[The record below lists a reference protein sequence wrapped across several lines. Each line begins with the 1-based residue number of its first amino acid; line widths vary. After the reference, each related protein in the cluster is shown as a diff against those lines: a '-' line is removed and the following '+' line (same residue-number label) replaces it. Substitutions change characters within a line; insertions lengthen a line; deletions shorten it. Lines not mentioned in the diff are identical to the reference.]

1 MKRLLFSFFVLLS
14 CAINYVGYGQ
24 TTSTF
29 DFNTVG
35 DLTRYFNQGGSTT
48 NVTESATGG
57 INNSRRIS
65 VTQTNTNEVFV
76 TKQGYVN
83 GGVGSVYEFTT
94 YFKSVWNSGYGG
106 VGFTTDANATYS
118 NYAYPTNS
126 IGISVHGGGYIFNSG
141 DLTSSGSWTSSIS
154 DLLNS
159 GSPDD
164 WYKVVFTVTQGASN
178 VFDLVVKVYSA
189 NSDGTLIRS
198 APDATQTASFTNA
211 TMASAPVIY
220 SYFAFGGSR
229 IQSFDNYS
237 INLEGSTIVEAGFP
251 IVTGSAVKSGSSIN
265 LSGNVT
271 SDRGSTVTERGFV
284 YSSSNNEPTITDS
297 KVVVGSGTGAY
308 TSTLVN
314 NGQTYHIRAY
324 ATNAQGTSYG
334 SVSSIVPPTL
344 TKPANEILVNNT
356 INNPLG
362 DFILSGFEANDVIEV
377 AVGLEN
383 YTMGSTFTVPTNA
396 GLTLTYGYT
405 SWTNVTTVGFTG
417 TQSAVNTAL
426 ASIKLNAGAAG
437 TSNLNVTARLYSAG
451 VALNA
456 YNGHFYKFVAG
467 NISYANA
474 KANAAASTY
483 LGVSGY
489 LASITSAGEND
500 FINSKIEGASNI
512 WFALS
517 DAAEEGVWRIDAG
530 PEEGT
535 VVWNGVADGSAPSG
549 QYANWS
555 SGEPNDYST
564 GEDYAVTAWNNGTG
578 WNDYGLPAFPSITD
592 IGGYVIEY
600 GDGTGSSNQT
610 FTGVLNESI
619 TITTSTGV
627 VVSSF
632 TPEVAGQGDTVV
644 ITGFGFNTASAVK
657 FGGVAAAS
665 YTIDSDTQIT
675 AVVGSAASGDVFV
688 QNTLGTDS
696 EAGFT
701 FKIAEYLFEGNV
713 LDNTGANNDGSVSGP
728 VTFGVGA
735 EGQAVCFDRTNSNS
749 NFVVLPNDLIKSESD
764 FTISMRFKTTD
775 KGVMLGY
782 QNVAVDGNATNY
794 IPILVVQ
801 SDGKLRSTLWTT
813 DARDM
818 STVSNQVVNDGNW
831 HKVDMAVTPT
841 SITIYIDEVL
851 AGTTTSGTVA
861 HLDMSFNQIGRG
873 RTDATRD
880 STGGGMT
887 GWVGFTGCIDNFVL
901 IDKGLSLA
909 QIQEV
914 TAVPLPTIASISVSS
929 ARLGQSVVIT
939 GTNFS
944 GATQVLFGGTAASS
958 FTIDS
963 ATQITAVVGA
973 GATGSVSV
981 NTAGGTATIAGFTF
995 LATPNNSLDFDG
1007 VDDFVQ
1013 IGSPMPLSS
1022 TTDFTIEAWVKP
1034 ELIDSG
1040 YHGFIGRQATP
1051 TRSPSMWVGPYGSLH
1066 TDSYSGSDRYDV
1078 EISNFFTTGVWTHV
1092 AWVRSGNTYK
1102 YYKNGVEVFTRTAPS
1117 SINIP
1122 VENIWIGKVDNF
1134 FKGELDEVR
1143 IWNVAKSVDDI
1154 TDSIGVELTGN
1165 ESNLVAYYSFNQGVQ
1180 DGNNTSISTLN
1191 NIQGTTALNGTLTSF
1206 ARTTANSN
1214 FTAGVWPVIFTQPVA
1229 SLAPCVGGTTSNV
1242 LSVGA
1247 VGPQLTYQWYSN
1259 TSASTTGATAIS
1271 GATSSSYTVPT
1282 SQSGTKYYYVIVTD
1296 EYLRD
1301 ITSTI
1306 SSVVVSQQ
1314 SITGDNEVNV
1324 GETITLT
1331 GSGTAASSN
1340 PWVSSDTSVLT
1351 VNASGEVTG
1360 VGEGTAT
1367 VTYTS
1372 NTGCTATLSITVELG
1387 ISTITAV
1394 SSPIANVGTTVTITG
1409 TNFANVSAVQIG
1421 TATTTFTIVSP
1432 TSITAIIPSGVFSGT
1447 IQVTT
1452 PNGQYTGGS
1461 VVVNYGPTA
1470 VALSQ
1475 SSIVESAA
1483 SGAVVGSFSATDANG
1498 ANDTY
1503 TYTLVSGTGSSDNA
1517 SFTIVGNSIKTAAAL
1532 DFETK
1537 ASYSIRVRV
1546 TDQGGLTF
1554 EQVFTVVVLEDTD
1567 GDGID
1572 NSLDTDDDGD
1582 GVLDGS
1588 DNCPLVSN
1596 ANQADFD
1603 ADGQGDVCDDDI
1615 DGDGLPNAQD
1625 PNDYNTD
1632 TDGDGIPDAADAD
1645 VDGDGTTDGGV
1656 VDTDGD
1662 GIPDYAD
1669 ADADGDGV
1677 IDAGQVDTDGDGIVD
1692 AYDPLDNNADDDG
1705 DGIPN
1710 GQDADV
1716 DGDGVVDNGVDT
1728 DGDGVNN
1735 ANDPD
1740 MDGDGQTN
1748 EHEIACGSNPLL
1760 ASSKALDT
1768 DGDNIPNCVDA
1779 DDDGDGVLDSE
1790 EAVCGSDPLDADD
1803 TPIDTDRDGNPDC
1816 IDSDDDGD
1824 GVLDADD
1831 EFPLDGTEWADADGD
1846 GIGNNADTDDDND
1859 GFSDADEIAVGTDPL
1874 DANDVP
1880 ADGDGDGIPD
1890 ALDNDLDNDGVT
1902 NDKDAFPL
1910 DATETMD
1917 TDGDGIGDNADMDDD
1932 NDGISD
1938 SDEVASGT
1946 NPKDANSK
1954 PRDLDGDGIP
1964 DALDADID
1972 GDGVANAQ
1980 DAFPYDRTES
1990 VDTDGDGLGNNLDPD
2005 DDNDGVLDANDANPL
2020 SANSGKDTDGDG
2032 VADEQDNDVDN
2043 DGFADDLGEV
2053 SGFLSPQ
2060 TSGIESKWVVA
2071 NIKQYPLSR
2080 VAIYDRNGNEVF
2092 SAVNYQND
2100 WDGTYKDTGKR
2111 VPAGPYLYRI
2121 TLSDGTKAREGWMYI
2136 IY

>member
-1 MKRLLFSFFVLLS
+1 MTL
-14 CAINYVGYGQ
+14 
-24 TTSTF
+24 
-29 DFNTVG
+29 
-35 DLTRYFNQGGSTT
+35 
-48 NVTESATGG
+48 
-57 INNSRRIS
+57 
-65 VTQTNTNEVFV
+65 
-76 TKQGYVN
+76 
-83 GGVGSVYEFTT
+83 
-94 YFKSVWNSGYGG
+94 
-106 VGFTTDANATYS
+106 GF
-118 NYAYPTNS
+118 
-126 IGISVHGGGYIFNSG
+126 
-141 DLTSSGSWTSSIS
+141 L
-154 DLLNS
+154 
-159 GSPDD
+159 
-164 WYKVVFTVTQGASN
+164 Q
-178 VFDLVVKVYSA
+178 
-189 NSDGTLIRS
+189 
-198 APDATQTASFTNA
+198 
-211 TMASAPVIY
+211 
-220 SYFAFGGSR
+220 
-229 IQSFDNYS
+229 
-237 INLEGSTIVEAGFP
+237 
-251 IVTGSAVKSGSSIN
+251 
-265 LSGNVT
+265 
-271 SDRGSTVTERGFV
+271 
-284 YSSSNNEPTITDS
+284 
-297 KVVVGSGTGAY
+297 
-308 TSTLVN
+308 
-314 NGQTYHIRAY
+314 
-324 ATNAQGTSYG
+324 AQ
-334 SVSSIVPPTL
+334 TL
-344 TKPANEILVNNT
+344 TKPSNEILVNNT
-356 INNPLG
+356 ANNPLG
-362 DFILSGFEANDVIEV
+362 DFVISGFQPTDVVEV

-383 YTMGSTFTVPTNA
+383 YTAGSSFSVLTTT
-396 GLTLTYGYT
+396 GLTRSFGY
-405 SWTNVTTVGFTG
+405 SSYTNITTIGFRG
-417 TQSAVNTAL
+417 TQANVNAAL

-437 TSNLNVTARLYSAG
+437 TSSFNVTARLYSAG

-456 YNGHFYKFVAG
+456 YNGHFYKFVRTTG
-467 NISYANA
+467 GISYAAA
-474 KANAAASTY
+474 KAAAAASTY
-483 LGVSGY
+483 LGVQGY
-489 LASITSAGEND
+489 LAAVTSAGEND
-500 FINSKIEGASNI
+500 FVNSKIENASNVWI
-512 WFALS
+512 ALS
-517 DAAEEGVWRIDAG
+517 DSGLEGEWRVDAG
-530 PEEGT
+530 PDEGT
-535 VVWNGVADGSAPSG
+535 LVWRSTQAKTNSVTSSYTGGSTVSG
-549 QYANWS
+549 QYTNWCNS
-555 SGEPNDYST
+555 EPNNADGGRG
-564 GEDYAVTAWNNGTG
+564 GEDHAVTIWGGATC
-578 WNDYGLPAFPSITD
+578 WNDLNGNNTSS

-600 GDGTGSSNQT
+600 GDGTGASNQS

-632 TPEVAGQGDTVV
+632 TPEIAGQGDTVV
-644 ITGFGFNTASAVK
+644 ITGFGFNTASSVK

-675 AVVGSAASGDVFV
+675 AVVGNAASGDVFV

-696 EAGFT
+696 EGGFT
-701 FKIAEYLFEGNV
+701 FKIAEYLFEGNA
-713 LDNTGANNDGSVSGP
+713 LDNTGAANDGTISGP
-728 VTFGVGA
+728 VTFGTGV
-735 EGQAVCFDRTNSNS
+735 EGQSICFDRTNSTANY
-749 NFVVLPNDLIKSESD
+749 VVLPNDLFRNESN
-764 FTISMRFKTTD
+764 FTISMRFKTTG

-782 QNVAVDGNATNY
+782 QNRAVDGAANEY

-801 SDGKLRSTLWTT
+801 SDGTLRSTLWTT
-813 DARDM
+813 SNRDM
-818 STVSNQVVNDGNW
+818 TTVSSQVVNDGNW
-831 HKVDMAVTPT
+831 HKVDMSVTPT
-841 SITIYIDEVL
+841 SINVYLDGAL
-851 AGTTTSGTVA
+851 AGSTSSGTVA
-861 HLDMSFNQIGRG
+861 HLSMSFNQIGRG
-873 RTDATRD
+873 RTDTSRD
-880 STGGGMT
+880 SSGGGMT

-901 IDKGLSLA
+901 IDSGLTLA
-909 QIQEV
+909 QIDEV
-914 TAVPLPTIASISVSS
+914 TAVPAPTITSISASS

-939 GTNFS
+939 GTNFT
-944 GATQVLFGGTAASS
+944 GATQVLFGGTAATS

-1007 VDDFVQ
+1007 VDDYVQ

-1040 YHGFIGRQATP
+1040 YHGFFGRWVAISGGSRRT
-1051 TRSPSMWVGPYGSLH
+1051 PSMWVGPNGSLH
-1066 TDSYSGSDRYDV
+1066 CDSYSSSDNARHEV
-1078 EISNFFTTGVWTHV
+1078 EISNFFTSGVWTHV

-1102 YYKNGVEVFTRTAPS
+1102 FYKNGVEVFTRTAPS
-1117 SINIP
+1117 SINILSD
-1122 VENIWIGKVDNF
+1122 NIWIGKVDNF

-1154 TDSIGVELTGN
+1154 SDSIGVELAGN
-1165 ESNLVAYYSFNQGVQ
+1165 ETNLVAYYSFNQGVE
-1180 DGNNTSISTLN
+1180 DGNNTSISTLS

-1229 SLAPCVGGTTSNV
+1229 SLAACVGGTTSNV

-1259 TSASTTGATAIS
+1259 TSASTTGSTAIS
-1271 GATSSSYTVPT
+1271 GATSSTYTVPT
-1282 SQSGTKYYYVIVTD
+1282 SQAGTKYYYVVVTD

-1351 VNASGEVTG
+1351 VNASGVVTG

-1372 NTGCTATLSITVELG
+1372 NTGCTATLAITVELG

-1421 TATTTFTIVSP
+1421 TATATFTIVSP
-1432 TSITAIIPSGVFSGT
+1432 TSITATIPSGVFSGT

-1452 PNGQYTGGS
+1452 PNGQYTGSS

-1483 SGAVVGSFSATDANG
+1483 SGTVVGTFSTTDANG
-1498 ANDTY
+1498 ASDTY
-1503 TYTLVSGTGSSDNA
+1503 TYALVSGTGSTDNA
-1517 SFTIVGNSIKTAAAL
+1517 SFTIVGNSIKTASVL

-1537 ASYSIRVRV
+1537 SSYSIRVRV

-1582 GVLDGS
+1582 DVLDTS

-1603 ADGQGDVCDDDI
+1603 GDGQGDVCDSDI

-1632 TDGDGIPDAADAD
+1632 TDGDGIPDGADAD

-1662 GIPDYAD
+1662 GIPDSAD

-1677 IDAGQVDTDGDGIVD
+1677 IDSGKVDTDGDGIVD
-1692 AYDPLDNNADDDG
+1692 AYDPMDNNADDDG

-1716 DGDGVVDNGVDT
+1716 DGDGVVDNGLDT

-1748 EHEIACGSNPLL
+1748 EHEVACGSNPLL

-1768 DGDNIPNCVDA
+1768 DGDNIPNCVDTDDDGDGVLDASDAFPLDATESVDTDGDGIGNNTDTDDDGDGVLDASDAFPLDATEIVDTDGDGIGNNADA

-1803 TPIDTDRDGNPDC
+1803 TPVDTDRDGNPDC

-1824 GVLDADD
+1824 GVLDAED

-1859 GFSDADEIAVGTDPL
+1859 GFSDVDEIAVGTDPL

-1890 ALDNDLDNDGVT
+1890 ALDNDWDNDGVT

-1910 DATETMD
+1910 DATETID

-1972 GDGVANAQ
+1972 GDGVPNAQ

-2005 DDNDGVLDANDANPL
+2005 DDNDGVLDGNDANPL

-2043 DGFADDLGEV
+2043 DGFADNLGEI

-2060 TSGIESKWVVA
+2060 TSGVESKWVVA
-2071 NIKQYPLSR
+2071 NIKQYPMSR

-2111 VPAGPYLYRI
+2111 VPAGSYLYRI
-2121 TLSDGTKAREGWMYI
+2121 TLVDGTKAKEGWIYI